1 MKLYAMT
8 HAAATFRFMLAL
20 IVGLGAPVWCCCAA
34 EAEPT
39 AAAVPAC
46 HHVEDVPPCH
56 DSPGPHAPGDDDHDC
71 ACDAHYNAARFSP
84 DHRIHVAAHD
94 LAAYALD
101 LPSPPVW
108 TAQPYAADVM
118 LLDTGPPPRPDT
130 SLFDLH
136 CMLTI

>member
-1 MKLYAMT
+1 MT
-8 HAAATFRFMLAL
+8 SAVATFRFMLAL

-34 EAEPT
+34 EAESQP
-39 AAAVPAC
+39 AATAVPAC
-46 HHVEDVPPCH
+46 HHAQDVPPCH
-56 DSPGPHAPGDDDHDC
+56 DTPAPRAPGAPGGDGHDC

-84 DHRIHVAAHD
+84 DHRFHPAAPD

-101 LPSPPVW
+101 LPLAPVW